1 VEVPNHT
8 PVVPRL
14 ARGSRAGL
22 VLAGHN
28 CRLSTVDNSSA
39 NADDPLADSRRSLAT
54 GVGERIEALI
64 LGGDLKPGQRINEVR
79 LAAELRVSRAPIREA
94 CRRLE
99 RHGLVEMRP
108 NRGAFVCTLDA
119 RDIAELYDL
128 RAALEDLVGRRAAER
143 CDAAR
148 LDQLAAM
155 VAEMAR
161 LAGASPSREY
171 FLANQR
177 FHAAIVAAAASRHLA
192 DAYAGAA
199 KRLALYRIGHQA
211 SPADMATSLAEHQG
225 ILAAL
230 RARDP
235 AAAGR
240 ALADHCRS
248 GYHRHLGAGSIP

>member
-1 VEVPNHT
+1 
-8 PVVPRL
+8 
-14 ARGSRAGL
+14 
-22 VLAGHN
+22 
-28 CRLSTVDNSSA
+28 VDNSANPQPDSA
-39 NADDPLADSRRSLAT
+39 PDPLADSRRSLAL

-64 LGGDLKPGQRINEVR
+64 LGGELKPGQRINEVH
-79 LAAELRVSRAPIREA
+79 LAAALRVSRAPVREA

-108 NRGAFVCTLDA
+108 NLGAFVCTLDA

-148 LDQLAAM
+148 LGQLDAVM
-155 VAEMAR
+155 AEMAD
-161 LAGASPSREY
+161 LAAAGGPSRDY
-171 FLANQR
+171 FLTNQR
-177 FHAAIVAAAASRHLA
+177 FHALIVAAAASRHLA
-192 DAYAGAA
+192 EAYAGAT
-199 KRLALYRIGHQA
+199 KRLALYRIGQVA
-211 SPADMATSLAEHQG
+211 CPADMAASLTEHRG

-240 ALADHCRS
+240 VLADHCRS
-248 GYHRHLGAGSIP
+248 GYHRHLGAGSAP